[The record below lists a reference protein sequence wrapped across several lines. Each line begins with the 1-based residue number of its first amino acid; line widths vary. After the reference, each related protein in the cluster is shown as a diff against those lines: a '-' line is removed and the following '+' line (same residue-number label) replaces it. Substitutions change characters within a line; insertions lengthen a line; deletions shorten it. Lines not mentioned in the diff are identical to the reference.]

1 MHLCLM
7 LAQSYGGGVLF
18 GLASAGLTLVA
29 AYTLAFFFYFP
40 PTRWLLTKLRPPGK
54 VRFQHPPCLPL
65 LGWPPIITANSWP
78 WMDKH
83 RLSPACSSAVCGL
96 NVVWHRAPTAC

>member
-1 MHLCLM
+1 MHLCLV

-29 AYTLAFFFYFP
+29 AYTLALFLYFP

-54 VRFQHPPCLPL
+54 ASSSTHLPATAWL
-65 LGWPPIITANSWP
+65 PPIITANTWP

-83 RLSPACSSAVCGL
+83 RLSPACSSAVYGL
-96 NVVWHRAPTAC
+96 NVV